1 MDVLCPKVGRLPI
14 EEHQCVIVE
23 KLKYLITPQLD
34 TTTVCFDI
42 QTLGSDKKDIFPED
56 GKLIAIILCVMKNFH
71 EQNLNNH
78 IFPNS
83 LELPVTYVKSKSNPS
98 YWYLYSE

>member
-1 MDVLCPKVGRLPI
+1 MLCPKVGRLPI

-42 QTLGSDKKDIFPED
+42 QTLGSDKRTFFLKM
-56 GKLIAIILCVMKNFH
+56 G
-71 EQNLNNH
+71 
-78 IFPNS
+78 S
-83 LELPVTYVKSKSNPS
+83 LSQLFYV
-98 YWYLYSE
+98 